1 MKIVNKK
8 FSFLKPF
15 YYKDLVRVGTNADG
29 GYIVSKSE
37 IKKAKY
43 LISCGLGN
51 EFSFENSLLKNKSIT
66 INIYD
71 HTISFF
77 SYLRLILKLFRHF
90 ITFRLKY
97 SILIESLVNFYK
109 YLLLINHNNVH
120 HFSKK
125 VSNNKKDANAIT
137 LKDIL
142 NLKSKNVII
151 KIDIEGSEFKIL
163 NELLKYKENFSMLII
178 EFHFIQKNKQIF
190 INFFNEFL
198 KFFTIIHVHGNN
210 INSLNI
216 YNVPDVLEITM
227 IKKEND
233 FKIKKRIINFPTKL
247 DFPNNPHT
255 KDLSFRFLN

>member
-15 YYKDLVRVGTNADG
+15 YYKDLLRVGTNADG
-29 GYIVSKSE
+29 GYICSSSV

-71 HTISFF
+71 HTISIF
-77 SYLRLILKLFRHF
+77 SHIRLILKNFRRF

-97 SILIESLVNFYK
+97 FILIESLVNFYK

-125 VSNNKKDANAIT
+125 VSNNKDANSIT
-137 LKDIL
+137 LKNIL
-142 NLKSKNVII
+142 NLKSKNVIL
-151 KIDIEGSEFKIL
+151 KIDIEGYEFKIL
-163 NELLKYKENFSMLII
+163 NQLLKYKENFSMLII
-178 EFHFIQKNKQIF
+178 EFHFIQKNKKVF
-190 INFFNEFL
+190 TNFFNEFL

-210 INSLNI
+210 NNSLNI
-216 YNVPDVLEITM
+216 YGIPDVLEITM
-227 IKKEND
+227 IKKKNNI
-233 FKIKKRIINFPTKL
+233 KIKKRIINFPTKL
-247 DFPNNPHT
+247 DFPNNPHY